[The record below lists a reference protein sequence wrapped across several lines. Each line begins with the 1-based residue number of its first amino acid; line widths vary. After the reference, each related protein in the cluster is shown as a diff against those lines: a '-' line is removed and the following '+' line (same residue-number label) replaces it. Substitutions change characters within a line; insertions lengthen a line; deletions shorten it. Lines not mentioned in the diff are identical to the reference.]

1 MSDQYP
7 QTVRT
12 DKTESDLNSTS
23 FPTMS
28 DPDEINILEYI
39 YVLVKNKWWIIG
51 FALLGL
57 VSGYLLALIKGPT
70 FKAEAI
76 IAAKENENKSAP
88 NLSGLGAFGGL
99 VASQLNIGGNPGLDK
114 IDLILGSRKFN
125 AELVEK
131 YGLLPQVIKNLYPKV
146 YKTWYDTVKNEWK
159 EGFEKPNLLAIG
171 AAVSSSILKRE
182 LNNNNTM
189 TIMVNSKDSTF
200 ADTLLSKCL
209 QYLNIY
215 IKDMVLREAREN
227 VSYLDKQLEIV
238 ADPLLREKLQGLI
251 ANEIE
256 KEMLVSKEAFRVV
269 DPQLRTKE
277 YSIKKILPI
286 IFFMAGGFIALLV
299 VILSYSISNAG
310 KLPKDRYYLKM
321 IKKKLLINR
330 NKRD

>member
-269 DPQLRTKE
+269 DPQLRTVE
-277 YSIKKILPI
+277 YKDKKMLSVVFSCCFLFLTVLIIVVGHALASQRSREDEELIQKIKLA
-286 IFFMAGGFIALLV
+286 IF
-299 VILSYSISNAG
+299 
-310 KLPKDRYYLKM
+310 R
-321 IKKKLLINR
+321 
-330 NKRD
+330 

>member
-1 MSDQYP
+1 MEKMIDQHHL
-7 QTVRT
+7 QTV
-12 DKTESDLNSTS
+12 KSNQTESDSSSAFLPAMT
-23 FPTMS
+23 
-28 DPDEINILEYI
+28 DPDEFNILEYI

-57 VSGYLLALIKGPT
+57 VSGYLVAILKGPS
-70 FKAEAI
+70 FRAETV

-88 NLSGLGAFGGL
+88 NFSGLGAFGGL

-131 YGLLPQVIKNLYPKV
+131 YDLLPQVIKNLYPKV
-146 YKTWYDTVKNEWK
+146 YKTSYDTIKNEWK
-159 EGFEKPNLLAIG
+159 EGFVKPNILAIG
-171 AAVSSSILKRE
+171 VAVSGGILKRE
-182 LNNNNTM
+182 LNSNSTM
-189 TIMVNSKDSTF
+189 TITVNSKDSTF

-251 ANEIE
+251 ANEME
-256 KEMLVSKEAFRVV
+256 KEMLVSKEAFKVV
-269 DPQLRTKE
+269 DPMIRLADF
-277 YSIKKILPI
+277 SHKKMFPVVLA
-286 IFFMAGGFIALLV
+286 FGFSFLTV
-299 VILSYSISNAG
+299 
-310 KLPKDRYYLKM
+310 
-321 IKKKLLINR
+321 LLIIIGHALR
-330 NKRD
+330 SARKTQEDKELIHKIKRDIFRW

>member
-57 VSGYLLALIKGPT
+57 VSGYLLALIKVPT

-269 DPQLRTKE
+269 DPAFRLKD
-277 YSIKKILPI
+277 YKIKKVFPILLSI
-286 IFFMAGGFIALLV
+286 CFSFLTILTVIFLHAV
-299 VILSYSISNAG
+299 SNV
-310 KLPKDRYYLKM
+310 PKSQKDF
-321 IKKKLLINR
+321 
-330 NKRD
+330 

>member
-1 MSDQYP
+1 MTDQNF
-7 QTVRT
+7 QEARANN
-12 DKTESDLNSTS
+12 TESDSS
-23 FPTMS
+23 FFPAMS
-28 DPDEINILEYI
+28 DSDEINILEYI
-39 YVLVKNKWWIIG
+39 YVLVKNKWWILG
-51 FALLGL
+51 FAFLGL
-57 VSGYLLALIKGPT
+57 VSGYLVAIIKGPV
-70 FKAEAI
+70 FKAEAV

-131 YGLLPQVIKNLYPKV
+131 YGLLPQVMKNLYPKV

-171 AAVSSSILKRE
+171 AAVSSSILKKE

-189 TIMVNSKDSTF
+189 TIVVNSKDSTF
-200 ADTLLSKCL
+200 ADTLLIKCL

-251 ANEIE
+251 ANEME

-269 DPQLRTKE
+269 DPPLRVIE
-277 YSIKKILPI
+277 YKNKKMLPLVFSFCFLFLTVLIVIIGHALVSQRSREDRELIQKIKLA
-286 IFFMAGGFIALLV
+286 IF
-299 VILSYSISNAG
+299 
-310 KLPKDRYYLKM
+310 R
-321 IKKKLLINR
+321 
-330 NKRD
+330 

>member
-159 EGFEKPNLLAIG
+159 EDFKKPNILAIG

-189 TIMVNSKDSTF
+189 TIMVNSKDSIF
-200 ADTLLSKCL
+200 ADTLLSKSL
-209 QYLNIY
+209 QYLNVY

-269 DPQLRTKE
+269 DPQLRTVE
-277 YSIKKILPI
+277 YKDKKMLSVVFSCCFLFLTVLIIVVGHALASQRSREDEELIQKIKLA
-286 IFFMAGGFIALLV
+286 IF
-299 VILSYSISNAG
+299 
-310 KLPKDRYYLKM
+310 R
-321 IKKKLLINR
+321 
-330 NKRD
+330 

>member
-1 MSDQYP
+1 MEKMIDQHHL
-7 QTVRT
+7 QTV
-12 DKTESDLNSTS
+12 KSNQTESDSSSAFLPAMT
-23 FPTMS
+23 
-28 DPDEINILEYI
+28 DPDEFNILEYI

-57 VSGYLLALIKGPT
+57 VSGYLVAILKGPS
-70 FKAEAI
+70 FRAETV

-88 NLSGLGAFGGL
+88 NFSGLGAFGGL

-131 YGLLPQVIKNLYPKV
+131 YDLLPQVIKNLYPKV
-146 YKTWYDTVKNEWK
+146 YKTSYDTIKNEWK
-159 EGFEKPNLLAIG
+159 EGFVKPNILAIG
-171 AAVSSSILKRE
+171 VAVSGGILKRE
-182 LNNNNTM
+182 LNSNSTM
-189 TIMVNSKDSTF
+189 TITVNSKDSTF

-251 ANEIE
+251 ANEME
-256 KEMLVSKEAFRVV
+256 KEMLVSKEAFKVV
-269 DPQLRTKE
+269 DPILRVYDFK
-277 YSIKKILPI
+277 IKKVYPVVLSICFSFL
-286 IFFMAGGFIALLV
+286 
-299 VILSYSISNAG
+299 VILTIVVLHAICSA
-310 KLPKDRYYLKM
+310 PKSQQDLELIEK
-321 IKKKLLINR
+321 IKKRIWI
-330 NKRD
+330 

>member
-1 MSDQYP
+1 MIDQHP

-12 DKTESDLNSTS
+12 NKTESDSNSAS
-23 FPTMS
+23 LPTIS
-28 DPDEINILEYI
+28 SSDEINILEYI

-57 VSGYLLALIKGPT
+57 VSGYLLAIIKGPT
-70 FKAEAI
+70 FKAEAV
-76 IAAKENENKSAP
+76 IAAKENENKTAP

-125 AELVEK
+125 AELIEK
-131 YGLLPQVIKNLYPKV
+131 YALLPQVIKNLYPKV
-146 YKTWYDTVKNEWK
+146 YKIWYDTVKNEWK
-159 EGFEKPNLLAIG
+159 EGFEKPNILSIG
-171 AAVSSSILKRE
+171 AAVSSEILKRQ
-182 LNNNNTM
+182 LNVNNTM
-189 TIMVNSKDSTF
+189 TIMVNSKDSIF
-200 ADTLLSKCL
+200 ADTLLSKSL
-209 QYLNIY
+209 QYLNVY

-269 DPQLRTKE
+269 DPQLRTVE
-277 YSIKKILPI
+277 YKDKKMLSVVFSCCFLFLTVLIIVVGHTLASQRSREDEELIQKIKLA
-286 IFFMAGGFIALLV
+286 IF
-299 VILSYSISNAG
+299 
-310 KLPKDRYYLKM
+310 R
-321 IKKKLLINR
+321 
-330 NKRD
+330 

>member
-1 MSDQYP
+1 MTDQNF
-7 QTVRT
+7 QKVRANN
-12 DKTESDLNSTS
+12 TESDSNSAF
-23 FPTMS
+23 FPAMS
-28 DPDEINILEYI
+28 DSDEINILEYV
-39 YVLVKNKWWIIG
+39 YVLVKNKWWILG
-51 FALLGL
+51 FAFLGL
-57 VSGYLLALIKGPT
+57 VSGYLVAIIKGPV
-70 FKAEAI
+70 FKAEAV

-131 YGLLPQVIKNLYPKV
+131 YGLLPQVMKNLYPKV
-146 YKTWYDTVKNEWK
+146 YKTWYDTLKNEWK
-159 EGFEKPNLLAIG
+159 EDFKKPNILAIG
-171 AAVSSSILKRE
+171 AAVSSSILKKE

-189 TIMVNSKDSTF
+189 TIVVNSKDSTF
-200 ADTLLSKCL
+200 ADTLLIKCL

-251 ANEIE
+251 ANEME

-269 DPQLRTKE
+269 DPPIRVIE
-277 YSIKKILPI
+277 YRIKKILPI

-299 VILSYSISNAG
+299 VIVSHSISNCV
-310 KLPKDRYYLKM
+310 KLPHDRYYLKM
-321 IKKKLLINR
+321 IKKNLLIN
-330 NKRD
+330 KRD